1 MFGFLCTV
9 HFIHTYTRIARR
21 EIQCPNT
28 VKFNFYFL
36 RRAFWIR
43 HAIRSLLITVRGS
56 SHVWKGDTPDDCDSN
71 IFACSFSTSKTCSIP
86 PPVKLGKL
94 EDPYETIPFL
104 VPGPRQERPHSGTA
118 WTTWWGPASTSLPA
132 PPGRSEASGCPAL
145 EAGGSEACLEAGG
158 FASLRGR
165 RVCQPWTGGSNSL
178 WGRRVW
184 QP

>member
-36 RRAFWIR
+36 RRAFGIR
-43 HAIRSLLITVRGS
+43 HAIRSLLFTVRDS

-71 IFACSFSTSKTCSIP
+71 IFACSFSTNKTCSIP

-94 EDPYETIPFL
+94 RPVRNYSFL
-104 VPGPRQERPHSGTA
+104 GSRSQAGEATLRNSLDNLMG
-118 WTTWWGPASTSLPA
+118 TSLDQ
-132 PPGRSEASGCPAL
+132 L
-145 EAGGSEACLEAGG
+145 TGSTRKKRGQWMP
-158 FASLRGR
+158 SLRGR
-165 RVCQPWTGGSNSL
+165 RV
-178 WGRRVW
+178 
-184 QP
+184 